1 MINKTIKE
9 LSNLIQSI
17 TEDLSELGYSGI
29 ASSYI
34 YKLENILK
42 DFASNDSE
50 TNLFEAAKNY
60 AEIVNERLTCK
71 PLQRKNME
79 RKYEHSLEQLG
90 AASLEY
96 AIAIKSYPY
105 DSV

>member
-1 MINKTIKE
+1 M
-9 LSNLIQSI
+9 
-17 TEDLSELGYSGI
+17 DLDKKQ
-29 ASSYI
+29 A
-34 YKLENILK
+34 
-42 DFASNDSE
+42 E

-60 AEIVNERLTCK
+60 TKIVHERLLCK

-96 AIAIKSYPY
+96 AIAIGSWPY
-105 DSV
+105 DNTKSN

>member
-1 MINKTIKE
+1 MIDKHLIKFEYDDSLTTKRKT
-9 LSNLIQSI
+9 
-17 TEDLSELGYSGI
+17 
-29 ASSYI
+29 A
-34 YKLENILK
+34 
-42 DFASNDSE
+42 E

-60 AEIVNERLTCK
+60 TKIVHEKLLCK

-96 AIAIKSYPY
+96 AIAIGSWPY
-105 DSV
+105 DSTKIK

>member
-1 MINKTIKE
+1 MKTLNELTGYYERIQNNTHHTSESLAPKILNFDNKIK
-9 LSNLIQSI
+9 Q
-17 TEDLSELGYSGI
+17 
-29 ASSYI
+29 A
-34 YKLENILK
+34 
-42 DFASNDSE
+42 E

-60 AEIVNERLTCK
+60 AKIVNDRLVCK

-96 AIAIKSYPY
+96 SIVIGSYPY
-105 DSV
+105 NKEQNNE

>member
-1 MINKTIKE
+1 MKTEHNEMTGCYERVRNIPYISESLAPKIFKFDNKVKQT
-9 LSNLIQSI
+9 
-17 TEDLSELGYSGI
+17 
-29 ASSYI
+29 
-34 YKLENILK
+34 
-42 DFASNDSE
+42 E

-60 AEIVNERLTCK
+60 AEIVNERLICK